1 MPINKEKLARI
12 ISTLFVPPSFT
23 IIVFTIFAFVLEND
37 LLKRTITVVI
47 AFLFGFTAQILL
59 FITFRKKGKIADL
72 DASVKEERTT
82 PFLISAG
89 FYAIGLIIFIIFKV
103 HIFSIAF
110 WFCYI
115 SNTLVTILINKYWK
129 ISAHAMG
136 AAGPL
141 AAATFVFGPLTLI
154 LSIVIFLVGWS
165 RIQLKVHNLAQV
177 TAGILLAFLST
188 YGQMIL
194 IHKWFK

>member
-1 MPINKEKLARI
+1 MQINQNNIARI

-23 IIVFTIFAFVLEND
+23 IIVFTVFAFLLETES
-37 LLKRTITVVI
+37 LKIVVTILV
-47 AFLFGFTAQILL
+47 AFLFGFTAQIIL
-59 FITFRKKGKIADL
+59 FVVLRKRGKIVDL

-82 PFLISAG
+82 PFLISVG
-89 FYAIGLIIFIIFKV
+89 FYLIGLIILISFSVSII
-103 HIFSIAF
+103 SIAF

-115 SNTLVTILINKYWK
+115 SNTLVTILINKHWK

-141 AAATFVFGPLTLI
+141 AALTYVFGPIALLFAI
-154 LSIVIFLVGWS
+154 IVFLVGWS

-177 TAGILLAFLST
+177 MTGVILAFVST
-188 YGQMIL
+188 YLQIYL
-194 IHKWFK
+194 IVRFFG